1 MRRTLLLLGAAA
13 SAAAFSASP
22 MSLRGSAP
30 ARAVSRSG
38 ATAVK
43 MDVDPSLIIATL
55 PGLAALGLS
64 LQSAQGLYLSQPL
77 ALLLPLSR
85 MRVLRL
91 SHSGFLWRDFTR
103 LIALSLSLA
112 RSSSLSHAVP
122 LSPSPSS
129 SPSFSSSSL
138 RLQTI
143 AIVHSPTPATHSQ
156 ATWWEALRPSLL
168 RLLP

>member
-64 LQSAQGLYLSQPL
+64 LQQGSQGPCFPFL
-77 ALLLPLSR
+77 TASR
-85 MRVLRL
+85 SLV
-91 SHSGFLWRDFTR
+91 
-103 LIALSLSLA
+103 LSLA
-112 RSSSLSHAVP
+112 RAQTPLLFLVSLALVPIFRSLSCSLSGTLWRSFP
-122 LSPSPSS
+122 LSRDT
-129 SPSFSSSSL
+129 SL
-138 RLQTI
+138 LLSVTSG
-143 AIVHSPTPATHSQ
+143 IVH
-156 ATWWEALRPSLL
+156 
-168 RLLP
+168 

>member
-64 LQSAQGLYLSQPL
+64 LGHQSAQALYLSQLL
-77 ALLLPLSR
+77 ALLLSLPHARSQ
-85 MRVLRL
+85 
-91 SHSGFLWRDFTR
+91 
-103 LIALSLSLA
+103 ALSLWLSLA
-112 RSSSLSHAVP
+112 
-122 LSPSPSS
+122 
-129 SPSFSSSSL
+129 
-138 RLQTI
+138 
-143 AIVHSPTPATHSQ
+143 
-156 ATWWEALRPSLL
+156 
-168 RLLP
+168 